1 MKRSWLDLSCLLLL
15 GIVLHTQALGQQ
27 PEADRALQQAHQA
40 WQSHDLPGLVRAR
53 QLLQQDPLG
62 DYPFYWL
69 LETQLAQPNLPDE
82 SVLQQFFT
90 QYPHSPLAPG
100 LKLDW
105 LKALGRH
112 QNWDAFLREL
122 TPEALQDPEIH
133 CDQLQARWAR
143 QDDSALQEALV
154 LWSRPGRPAD
164 GCTPLFEVLSQRGE
178 LPPALV
184 WPAMR
189 LALAHGSMSQAL
201 WVNRFLPPAQALQEK
216 VLTKALAHPRRFL
229 QSLPAGDATALTKAQ
244 QELGLWALGLWAQR
258 DPAAAADY
266 WTLHGADWGAGA
278 SSWGWQRIVAQAA
291 PRGEAHVLEWFDQIT
306 EPLQEDSLTV
316 WWIRAALRQQQWP
329 TVLRAMERLSPAEA
343 QRPEWRYWK
352 ARALKAQGQVD
363 AARSLLL
370 PLSQESHYYGL
381 LALEDLGGH
390 CVWPDAPP
398 TVKED
403 EIHALEPQLSRALRL
418 HQLDLVA
425 ESRLE
430 WNAVNHDFNPR
441 EKLVA
446 ATLAASHEW
455 YDRMIYSIERA
466 GPQQDFSLRFPLP
479 FESRV
484 QALAQQN
491 QLDEAWV
498 YGLMRQ
504 ESHFYAAA
512 RSHSGAMGLMQLMPD
527 TARWLAHKIPITPFR
542 VPQANDV
549 QTNLQLGT
557 FYLGLLQR
565 QLGNP
570 VLATAGYNAGPHR
583 AQDWYAAGPKDPTLF
598 VATIPIHETRG
609 YVENVLF
616 NSTLYAQRLG
626 LPPLSLHERLNTLQ
640 STP

>member
-1 MKRSWLDLSCLLLL
+1 MRRPWFELPCLLLL
-15 GIVLHTQALGQQ
+15 GIVLHTQALGQR
-27 PEADRALQQAHQA
+27 PEADEQLLQAHQA
-40 WQSHDLPGLVRAR
+40 WQSHDLQGLMRAR

-62 DYPFYWL
+62 DYPLYWL
-69 LETQLAQPNLPDE
+69 LETQLTQPSLPQA
-82 SVLQQFFT
+82 SAVQQFFT
-90 QYPHSPLAPG
+90 EYAHSPLAPG
-100 LKLDW
+100 LRLDW

-112 QNWDAFLREL
+112 QDWETFLQEL

-143 QDDSALQEALV
+143 QDARALQEALT
-154 LWSRPGRPAD
+154 LWSLPGRPASA
-164 GCTPLFEVLSQRGE
+164 CTPLFEALSQRGQ

-184 WPAMR
+184 WPALR
-189 LALAHGSMSQAL
+189 QALGHGHRSQAL
-201 WVNRFLPPAQALQEK
+201 WFNRFLPPGQALPEK
-216 VLTKALAHPRRFL
+216 SLDRVLAQPRRFL
-229 QSLPAGDATALTKAQ
+229 QGLPAGEPATLSRAQ

-266 WTLHGADWGAGA
+266 WTVHGADWGVEAN
-278 SSWGWQRIVAQAA
+278 SWGWQRIVAQAA
-291 PRGEAHVLEWFDQIT
+291 PRGEPQVLEWFEQIT
-306 EPLQEDSLTV
+306 APLQEDDLVV
-316 WWIRAALRQQQWP
+316 WWIRAALRQQQWHS
-329 TVLRAMERLSPAEA
+329 VLRAIEQLSPAEA
-343 QRPEWRYWK
+343 QKPEWRYWK
-352 ARALKAQGQVD
+352 ARALNTQGQSN
-363 AARSLLL
+363 AARALLL
-370 PLSQESHYYGL
+370 PLSRESNYYGL
-381 LALEDLGGH
+381 LALEDLGGTA
-390 CVWPDAPP
+390 VWPAAPAA
-398 TVKED
+398 VEEL
-403 EIHALEPQLSRALRL
+403 EIQTLQPRLVRALRL

-430 WNAVNHDFNPR
+430 WNAVNQELNPR

-466 GPQQDFSLRFPLP
+466 GPQQDFSLRFPVP
-479 FESRV
+479 FQSQV
-484 QALAQQN
+484 HALAQEN

-512 RSHSGAMGLMQLMPD
+512 RSRSGALGLMQLMPD
-527 TARWLAHKIPITPFR
+527 TARWLARKIPLPSFR
-542 VPQANDV
+542 VPQATDV

-557 FYLGLLQR
+557 FYLALLQH

-583 AQDWYAAGPKDPTLF
+583 ARDWSAVGPKDPTLF

-626 LPPLSLHERLNTLQ
+626 IAPRSLHQRLDSLR
-640 STP
+640 SGS